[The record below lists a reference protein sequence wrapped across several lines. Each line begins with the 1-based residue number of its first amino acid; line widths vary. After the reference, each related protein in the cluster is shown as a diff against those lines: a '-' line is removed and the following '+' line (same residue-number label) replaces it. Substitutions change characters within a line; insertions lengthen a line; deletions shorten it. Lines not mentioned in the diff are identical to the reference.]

1 MNSSLR
7 HFTTDVTP
15 IDGGVVVSL
24 KGELDA
30 HSAVIASNL
39 LERTVESG
47 VDYLLVDC
55 SQLTYISSAGIG
67 VILSLYHLC
76 LLNQTCLTLFS
87 MQPKIKNVFEVLGM
101 DKILNVA
108 VTQQEA
114 MVVAAAARRT

>member
-7 HFTTDVTP
+7 HFTTDVMP

-30 HSAVIASNL
+30 HSAVMASNL
-39 LERTVESG
+39 LESTVESG

-55 SQLTYISSAGIG
+55 GQLTYISSAGIG

-76 LLNQTCLTLFS
+76 LVNQTCLTLFS

-101 DKILNVA
+101 DRILNVA
-108 VTQQEA
+108 VTQDEA
-114 MVVAAAARRT
+114 MAVAAAARRT

>member
-1 MNSSLR
+1 MNSPLR
-7 HFTTDVTP
+7 HFTTDVMP

-30 HSAVIASNL
+30 HSAVMASNL
-39 LERTVESG
+39 LESTVESG

-76 LLNQTCLTLFS
+76 LLSQTCLTLCS

-101 DKILNVA
+101 DRILNVA
-108 VTQQEA
+108 VTQEEA
-114 MVVAAAARRT
+114 MAVAAAARRN